1 MTSILRNTK
10 YIIHFSIKK
19 KNIYLHTLFCWYEFY
34 VFKKTLFLKDVFIF
48 HIVNEITDILFH

>member
-19 KNIYLHTLFCWYEFY
+19 KNLSTLFCWYEFY

-48 HIVNEITDILFH
+48 HIINKITDILFN